1 MGRPY
6 VTQHICELYYL
17 PRLLT
22 SAPSLSS
29 TVSVFLSFCSC
40 STHVFK
46 CSISRFS
53 AALLGGKAA
62 QCLMLKNLLM
72 SDTSSVPAPGLLFT
86 CSLYNLRPGEQ
97 LLPSNQTDGEDR
109 EIGRQTDG
117 ERNYRE
123 KHCRWFKLFIWL
135 LSLMIG
141 LVMVG

>member
-1 MGRPY
+1 M
-6 VTQHICELYYL
+6 
-17 PRLLT
+17 
-22 SAPSLSS
+22 SALILSS
-29 TVSVFLSFCSC
+29 IVSVFFSFCSC

-53 AALLGGKAA
+53 AALLGGKTA
-62 QCLMLKNLLM
+62 QCLMVKNLIM
-72 SDTSSVPAPGLLFT
+72 SDTSSVPAPLGLLFT

-123 KHCRWFKLFIWL
+123 KHSHWFKLFIWL

-141 LVMVG
+141 SWSGEVKHTSDQSIRDEVWFDV